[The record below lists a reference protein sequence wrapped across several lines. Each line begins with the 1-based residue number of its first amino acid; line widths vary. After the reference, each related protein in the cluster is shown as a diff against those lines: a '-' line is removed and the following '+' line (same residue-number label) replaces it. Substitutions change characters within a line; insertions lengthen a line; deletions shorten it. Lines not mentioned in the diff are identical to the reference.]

1 MFALRSCAD
10 RALPVCVCAVTGGRR
25 LRWQAHAPYL
35 AKIQLGVGA
44 MKRIVSAALAVVM
57 GASAALAGGHLP
69 NLEGR
74 EVVVVTENAYPPLQF
89 VDPASGE
96 AIGWEYDA
104 MAEIAQ
110 RLNITVVY
118 ENISWDAMIA
128 AVSQAQFDMGMT
140 GITIRE
146 DRAEQ
151 VDFSDS
157 YMTSEMVMLVRGD
170 EDRFSDAAGFAA
182 DPDLL
187 MAAQPGT
194 TPFYV
199 GVYDVLDGDE
209 ANPRIKLFE
218 TFGAGVQAL
227 RTGDVDLVL
236 TDGTAGNGYVEASDG
251 ALKIVGEKLGTEDFG
266 FIFPKG
272 SDLVEP
278 MNAAIADM
286 KADGTIDALN
296 KKWFLDFKIGG

>member
-1 MFALRSCAD
+1 
-10 RALPVCVCAVTGGRR
+10 
-25 LRWQAHAPYL
+25 
-35 AKIQLGVGA
+35 
-44 MKRIVSAALAVVM
+44 MKRMLSAAMAVMM
-57 GASAALAGGHLP
+57 GATAAMAGGHLP
-69 NLEGR
+69 DLDGR

-96 AIGWEYDA
+96 AVGWEYDA
-104 MAEIAQ
+104 MEEIAK
-110 RLNITVVY
+110 RINIDVVY

-128 AVSQAQFDMGMT
+128 AVSEGQFDMGMT

-151 VDFSDS
+151 VDFSDT

-170 EDRFSDAAGFAA
+170 EERFSDAAGFAA

-209 ANPRIKLFE
+209 GNPRIKLFE

-251 ALKIVGEKLGTEDFG
+251 GLKIVGEKLGTEDFG

-278 MNAAIADM
+278 INAAIADM
-286 KADGTIDALN
+286 KADGTLDALN
-296 KKWFLDFKIGG
+296 KKWFLDYKLGG